1 LRERREA
8 GTTKKEKGA
17 AMSND
22 PKAVATQYYEIFGNY
37 SPDALEEICA
47 SDLKGHMGAGATLDQ
62 LKDSISGF
70 LESFPDLRAD
80 VKHLVREGDV
90 VSAWVTYSG
99 THQGT
104 FAGVPGTG
112 RSLSFPGWDLF
123 RVEDGRIAEL
133 TSYCDV
139 FSILNQIGALP
150 TATPA

>member
-1 LRERREA
+1 
-8 GTTKKEKGA
+8 
-17 AMSND
+17 MSQD
-22 PKAVATQYYEIFGNY
+22 PKAMAERYYEIFGNY
-37 SPDALEEICA
+37 SPEALEEICA
-47 SDLKGHMGAGATLDQ
+47 PDLKGHMGAGANLEQ
-62 LKDSISGF
+62 LKESISGF
-70 LESFPDLRAD
+70 LGSFPDLRAE
-80 VKHLVREGDV
+80 VRHLVREGDV

-123 RVEDGRIAEL
+123 RVEDGRIVEL